1 MALDIIG
8 SVILKPLL
16 LVKKKYVKHIKI
28 YKTSK
33 NICKISFDN
42 KNIEEIN
49 LSCNFYDTLAKV
61 AFPLTSPLI

>member
-8 SVILKPLL
+8 SVVLKPLL

-28 YKTSK
+28 YKTPK

-42 KNIEEIN
+42 KNIEEN
-49 LSCNFYDTLAKV
+49 
-61 AFPLTSPLI
+61 